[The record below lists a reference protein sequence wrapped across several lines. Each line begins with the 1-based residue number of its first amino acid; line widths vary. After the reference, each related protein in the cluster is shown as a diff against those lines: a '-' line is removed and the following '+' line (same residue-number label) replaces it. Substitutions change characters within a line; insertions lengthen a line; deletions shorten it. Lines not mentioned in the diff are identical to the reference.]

1 MDCRT
6 RSQNCKEPADN
17 SVEFFDALRDFHLL
31 LHAACER
38 RKRSQTSVPQ
48 IAVASSG
55 DTRRIAGRRNIF

>member
-1 MDCRT
+1 LD
-6 RSQNCKEPADN
+6 E
-17 SVEFFDALRDFHLL
+17 LRDFHLL

-38 RKRSQTSVPQ
+38 RKHRVPQ